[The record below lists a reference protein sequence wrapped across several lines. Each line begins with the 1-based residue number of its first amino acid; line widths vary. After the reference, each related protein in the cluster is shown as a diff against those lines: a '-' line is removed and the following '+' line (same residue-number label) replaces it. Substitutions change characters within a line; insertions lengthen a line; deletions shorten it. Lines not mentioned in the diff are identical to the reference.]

1 MPFNIVILERASLT
15 KQTANYIHIT
25 YLKLTLQVG
34 IVGSRIIGSHDVLSE
49 SFIPETI
56 LHRQKELT
64 QLSSAINVVNT
75 FVYGPSGSGKT
86 LLVKKVVTDFNARRK
101 GAAIYIDC
109 CLYQTTNAIFHE
121 ILFALNTIVSSKSNY
136 ALTKRLK
143 AKLRRLDYSIT
154 ICLDH
159 FKRLK
164 EVETVNRLLS
174 LGIKLIIVS
183 ESHEAYRR
191 LNSMG
196 KANITNLIEI
206 QSYSDDQA
214 FDILLERAREAL
226 EEIAYSED
234 AIRKIAQASSGNMT
248 LSLNLLKAL
257 ALKAESDGKDSIDE
271 VEYEYEVDC
280 EDEGLSADER
290 ILARIL
296 REQKSLTSNALYGF
310 YSQRARHPKSRRS
323 FRNYMQN
330 LCTMGLVRNV
340 GEKRGRIYEIINE
353 ILNHTHN
360 GKAELS
366 GMKKAE

>member
-1 MPFNIVILERASLT
+1 
-15 KQTANYIHIT
+15 
-25 YLKLTLQVG
+25 
-34 IVGSRIIGSHDVLSE
+34 VGSRIIASHEVLSE
-49 SFIPETI
+49 SYIPENI
-56 LHRQKELT
+56 LHRQKELA
-64 QLSSAINVVNT
+64 QLSNAINVVNT

-86 LLVKKVVTDFNARRK
+86 LLIKKAITDFNARRK

-143 AKLRRLDYSIT
+143 AKLRKLDYGIA

-159 FKRLK
+159 FERLK
-164 EVETVNRLLS
+164 EIETVNRLLS
-174 LGIKLIIVS
+174 LGTKLIILS

-196 KANITNLIEI
+196 KANITNIFEI
-206 QSYSDDQA
+206 PGYSSDQA

-226 EEIAYSED
+226 EETAYSQD
-234 AIRKIAQASSGNMT
+234 TIRKIAQASSGNMT
-248 LSLNLLKAL
+248 FSLNLLKAL
-257 ALKAESDGKDSIDE
+257 ALKAESEGKGSIDE
-271 VEYEYEVDC
+271 VEYDYEVDC

-290 ILARIL
+290 ILVRIL
-296 REQKSLTSNALYGF
+296 KEQKSLASNALYGF
-310 YSQRARHPKSRRS
+310 YSRRARHPKSRRS

-340 GEKRGRIYEIINE
+340 GEKKGRVYEIVNG
-353 ILNHTHN
+353 ILNSKHG
-360 GKAELS
+360 GKPELC
-366 GMKKAE
+366 GIKKGNDDQI